1 MSEQLT
7 ESALI
12 DRFGRRVNYVRMSI
26 TDRCDF
32 RCVYCMDEEMTF
44 MPREQLLSLEEIVL
58 LLSAFAELGVE
69 KIRITGGEPLVR
81 HGVDWLFQELGE
93 LKKTTGLKS

>member
-44 MPREQLLSLEEIVL
+44 MPREQLL
-58 LLSAFAELGVE
+58 
-69 KIRITGGEPLVR
+69 RDR
-81 HGVDWLFQELGE
+81 
-93 LKKTTGLKS
+93 KSVV